1 MSWWLITLFVLVGFL
16 VLVAI
21 YDVTQRKHAILR
33 AFPVVGHLRY
43 WLEKIGPELRQ
54 YIVTD
59 NNEERPFSRDQR
71 RWIYA
76 TAKEQNPYFGFG
88 TDNHIDAPG
97 YLFIKHSP
105 FPLPPSPINGHHDAK
120 LPSPKV
126 MGALHNRAH
135 AFRPTS
141 IVNISAMSYGSLSSA
156 AIQALNQG
164 AARADLLHNTGEG
177 GISKFH
183 RSGGKLIFQI
193 GTGYFGCRNVDG
205 SFSLDILVE
214 TVQSAPV
221 KAIEIKLSQGAK
233 PGLGGVLPG
242 AKVTAQIAEARG
254 VPEGET
260 VESPNHHSA
269 FSDIDSMIDF
279 IELVADAT
287 GLPVGI
293 KSAIGQ
299 VQFWDDLAARMVE
312 RGEGPDFI
320 TVDGGEGGTG
330 AAPLVFADHVAL
342 PVRFGLSRVY
352 RTFAKHD
359 LQRDITFIAAGK
371 AGFPDEALA
380 LMTLGADMINVAREA
395 MIAIGCVQA
404 QKCHT
409 GHCPTGVA
417 TQNSWLVRGL
427 DAESKG
433 ERMGN
438 YAMALRDDLD
448 RISRACGV
456 THPALVPFDTIE
468 MNTDGATT
476 AVLSEHFGL
485 DPSTVRLHASDVAAI
500 SAESAVTL

>member
-1 MSWWLITLFVLVGFL
+1 MSWWLITLLVIIGYLFIL
-16 VLVAI
+16 AI

-33 AFPVVGHLRY
+33 AFPIVGHLRY

-59 NNEERPFSRDQR
+59 NNEERPFSRGQR

-76 TAKEQNPYFGFG
+76 SAKQQNPYFGFG
-88 TDNHIDAPG
+88 TDNHIDAAG
-97 YLFIKHSP
+97 YLFIKHSA
-105 FPLPPSPINGHHDAK
+105 FPISAGPGSDHNDAT

-126 MGALHNRAH
+126 MGALHNREH
-135 AFRPTS
+135 AFRPAS
-141 IVNISAMSYGSLSSA
+141 IINISAMSYGSLSSA
-156 AIQALNQG
+156 AIQAINQG
-164 AARADLLHNTGEG
+164 AAKADLLHNTGEG

-183 RSGGKLIFQI
+183 RSGGKLIYQV
-193 GTGYFGCRNVDG
+193 GTGYFGCRNPDG
-205 SFSLDILVE
+205 SFSLDHLVE
-214 TVQSAPV
+214 SVQNAPV

-254 VPEGET
+254 IPEGVT
-260 VESPNHHSA
+260 VKSPNHHSA
-269 FSDIDSMIDF
+269 FHDIDSMIDF
-279 IELVADAT
+279 IELIADAT

-293 KSAIGQ
+293 KSAVGQ
-299 VQFWDDLAARMVE
+299 MQFWDDLAARMVE

-320 TVDGGEGGTG
+320 AVDGGEGGTG
-330 AAPLVFADHVAL
+330 AAPLVFTDHVAL

-352 RTFAKHD
+352 RTFVKHD

-380 LMTLGADMINVAREA
+380 LILLGADMIYVAREA

-417 TQNSWLVRGL
+417 TQKTWLVRGL
-427 DAESKG
+427 DPESKG
-433 ERMGN
+433 HRLGN
-438 YAMALRDDLD
+438 YAMALRHDLD
-448 RISRACGV
+448 RVARACGV
-456 THPALVPFDTIE
+456 SHPSLVPFNTIE
-468 MNTDGATT
+468 MNTDGASTV
-476 AVLSEHFGL
+476 VLCEHFGL
-485 DPSTVRLHASDVAAI
+485 DPATVRLHDSDVAAI
-500 SAESAVTL
+500 SSESAVTL

>member
-214 TVQSAPV
+214 TVQS
-221 KAIEIKLSQGAK
+221 
-233 PGLGGVLPG
+233 
-242 AKVTAQIAEARG
+242 
-254 VPEGET
+254 
-260 VESPNHHSA
+260 
-269 FSDIDSMIDF
+269 
-279 IELVADAT
+279 
-287 GLPVGI
+287 
-293 KSAIGQ
+293 
-299 VQFWDDLAARMVE
+299 
-312 RGEGPDFI
+312 
-320 TVDGGEGGTG
+320 
-330 AAPLVFADHVAL
+330 
-342 PVRFGLSRVY
+342 
-352 RTFAKHD
+352 
-359 LQRDITFIAAGK
+359 
-371 AGFPDEALA
+371 
-380 LMTLGADMINVAREA
+380 
-395 MIAIGCVQA
+395 
-404 QKCHT
+404 
-409 GHCPTGVA
+409 
-417 TQNSWLVRGL
+417 
-427 DAESKG
+427 
-433 ERMGN
+433 
-438 YAMALRDDLD
+438 
-448 RISRACGV
+448 
-456 THPALVPFDTIE
+456 
-468 MNTDGATT
+468 
-476 AVLSEHFGL
+476 
-485 DPSTVRLHASDVAAI
+485 
-500 SAESAVTL
+500 